1 MENLLEFHPE
11 ARFIFYNPK
20 IAYGL
25 NENLRKYIL
34 CLNKKFILDL
44 LSDKIYTRYWMGN
57 YVPVLPSLLVD
68 SHHLSF
74 SELDEKLGYSKNYVI
89 QQNRSSG
96 GFGTFYVEKKSKH

>member
-44 LSDKIYTRYWMGN
+44 LSDKFI
-57 YVPVLPSLLVD
+57 PVIGW
-68 SHHLSF
+68 
-74 SELDEKLGYSKNYVI
+74 EI
-89 QQNRSSG
+89 
-96 GFGTFYVEKKSKH
+96 TFRCCLHF